1 MGHLLPRL
9 QGIQDALDAVC
20 HIVPEAVILPGVDSY
35 HKGPVLFGN
44 LRDLFDDRFNVAD
57 VIDLLSQDIT
67 SRHIGVHGHG
77 PEHLQVLHQIIGRCN
92 IVLHDGQR
100 NPADA
105 GEKPDHHPRLLHHR
119 RHHLMH
125 LPEHLRSPVLLDQGR
140 IGDLHIA
147 DALRCVAPGGP
158 EELVLE
164 YGIIPVHGTLVILLH
179 LQKRPRDIR
188 VRYPFCAL
196 QRNLLL
202 GRLSLGKD
210 IAVQIHLLQI
220 REYGLSVLHDRKGGA
235 DPRNIVFR
243 IFQIPENQLREVD
256 KCIVIDFPVQVL
268 AGKRRILIPLCRLF
282 SQPGELFRLLF
293 GRNQSQLPDIV
304 ERIPDLMI
312 NSQRNQQIRGQIG
325 IHMGVQIRPELALP
339 ENVCLDDG
347 FGDVQLIILR
357 LAHQRL

>member
-1 MGHLLPRL
+1 MSDADVGHLLPRL
-9 QGIQDALDAVC
+9 QGIQDALDAVG
-20 HIVPEAVILPGVDSY
+20 HIVPQTVILPGVDSY
-35 HKGPVLFGN
+35 HKGSVLFGN
-44 LRDLFDDRFNVAD
+44 LRNLLYDRLNVPD
-57 VIDLLSQDIT
+57 VVDLLSQDIT

-77 PEHLQVLHQIIGRCN
+77 PEHLQILQQVIGRRD

-105 GEKPDHHPRLLHHR
+105 GEKPDHHSRLLHHR
-119 RHHLMH
+119 RHHLMY
-125 LPEHLRSPVLLDQGR
+125 LPQHFRCPVLLDQGR
-140 IGDLHIA
+140 IRDLHISN
-147 DALRCVAPGGP
+147 ALRCIAPGSP

-164 YGIIPVHGTLVILLH
+164 NGIVPVHGTLMVLQH

-256 KCIVIDFPVQVL
+256 KCIVIDFPVQIL
-268 AGKRRILIPLCRLF
+268 AG
-282 SQPGELFRLLF
+282 
-293 GRNQSQLPDIV
+293 
-304 ERIPDLMI
+304 
-312 NSQRNQQIRGQIG
+312 
-325 IHMGVQIRPELALP
+325 
-339 ENVCLDDG
+339 
-347 FGDVQLIILR
+347 
-357 LAHQRL
+357 